1 MTAPP
6 TERKR
11 RSSAQRPAVVRGAAM
26 RGTAVLRAA
35 LAAAAPV
42 LLALGAALAFGV
54 GHVSH
59 ESMRPGLEPG
69 DTVVFDRVVPPAR
82 GDIVVVADP
91 GGWSS
96 VDEAVL
102 VKRVIA
108 VGGDHVVCCEVG
120 TGRLMLNGAPLDETY
135 VLDMSRPGGV
145 IPFDV
150 RVAGGTLWL
159 VGDNRAASH
168 DSRAEVSSP
177 SGGTV
182 PGDQVLGVV
191 RATLPW

>member
-6 TERKR
+6 TERM
-11 RSSAQRPAVVRGAAM
+11 RGAAAL
-26 RGTAVLRAA
+26 RPVLIAV
-35 LAAAAPV
+35 APA

-69 DTVVFDRVVPPAR
+69 DAVVFDRVVPPAR
-82 GDIVVVADP
+82 GDVVVVADP

-96 VDEAVL
+96 VDGALL

-108 VGGDHVVCCEVG
+108 VGGDRVVCCEVG
-120 TGRLMLNGAPLDETY
+120 TGRLMLNGAALDESY
-135 VLDMSRPGGV
+135 VLDASRPGGV

-150 RVAGGTLWL
+150 RVADGSLWL

-191 RATLPW
+191 RATVPW